1 MRRGSEYEE
10 DDNSRLRDWCW
21 TLYPDTVGENK
32 TRTWLE
38 YLELK
43 SRYTVYGIEICP
55 ESKKVHFQGY
65 SEFKAPIAKKTLVN
79 LGCGVHLEA
88 RRGTREQAR
97 DYCTGECD
105 KPKIYPP
112 NIDDPIIE
120 MGVWKEEGIK
130 GTDDWRKVEDIL
142 AEGGTFN
149 RIANDVPKVATRYH
163 KGLKATI
170 EARMVNTKTVC
181 TLIKLKGQKHIDRLI
196 DDGFILCVYRNGKIY
211 GLTAGARKII
221 LEEDEPICSN
231 LKARLIS
238 GRPTPVPVPGGDG
251 ERLWC
256 PTDLAVWHTEE
267 DSRENT
273 SVQEQV
279 TLGNTEA
286 RVTKSKK
293 GGSKKK
299 SIKITEEDDAIG

>member
-1 MRRGSEYEE
+1 MSWVRGSSKSWKWKGPRWRSRRLLNPESSPSISCHLVALDMRRGSEYEE

-120 MGVWKEEGIK
+120 MGIWKEEGIK
-130 GTDDWRKVEDIL
+130 GTDDWRK
-142 AEGGTFN
+142 G
-149 RIANDVPKVATRYH
+149 
-163 KGLKATI
+163 
-170 EARMVNTKTVC
+170 EA
-181 TLIKLKGQKHIDRLI
+181 
-196 DDGFILCVYRNGKIY
+196 
-211 GLTAGARKII
+211 
-221 LEEDEPICSN
+221 
-231 LKARLIS
+231 IS
-238 GRPTPVPVPGGDG
+238 
-251 ERLWC
+251 
-256 PTDLAVWHTEE
+256 
-267 DSRENT
+267 
-273 SVQEQV
+273 
-279 TLGNTEA
+279 
-286 RVTKSKK
+286 
-293 GGSKKK
+293 
-299 SIKITEEDDAIG
+299 